1 MGVVAS
7 VALYLLVYLLI
18 SGFITLCSSKRLT
31 VNRNKGNIAV
41 FVAATCLAVFAAVRF
56 EVGTDYIN
64 YCYIYEEYSRQNLS
78 GILTN
83 GISIYNLG
91 TFLFSKIALLFGGQK
106 VFFGLYAFV
115 ISYMAFKFMEDNY
128 FNLSLYLCSFLFLTS
143 IFSDGLNIMKQ
154 TAAVAITAYAL
165 RYVYSKQLLKYVI
178 TIAIAMFHV
187 TAIISLP
194 IYFLY
199 NKKNSEG
206 KTSWKMIAAI
216 ILAGMLTANIQNI
229 LGMLGGAGIFSRYA
243 MYASDVVRSG
253 NNYSFILKF
262 MVLLFLLMFRQ
273 RFISINPKNQL
284 LFILMMIGVCFEFSG
299 YFSTYVKRISIY
311 YYNMPSIIL
320 MAQLPFFFK
329 KDSRLVVKVLI
340 CAYAVSLFILSYV
353 ILRQSDIIPYQLYR

>member
-1 MGVVAS
+1 
-7 VALYLLVYLLI
+7 
-18 SGFITLCSSKRLT
+18 
-31 VNRNKGNIAV
+31 
-41 FVAATCLAVFAAVRF
+41 
-56 EVGTDYIN
+56 
-64 YCYIYEEYSRQNLS
+64 
-78 GILTN
+78 
-83 GISIYNLG
+83 
-91 TFLFSKIALLFGGQK
+91 
-106 VFFGLYAFV
+106 
-115 ISYMAFKFMEDNY
+115 
-128 FNLSLYLCSFLFLTS
+128 
-143 IFSDGLNIMKQ
+143 
-154 TAAVAITAYAL
+154 
-165 RYVYSKQLLKYVI
+165 
-178 TIAIAMFHV
+178 
-187 TAIISLP
+187 
-194 IYFLY
+194 
-199 NKKNSEG
+199 
-206 KTSWKMIAAI
+206 
-216 ILAGMLTANIQNI
+216 
-229 LGMLGGAGIFSRYA
+229 